1 MNNRSCE
8 HAIAQVY
15 FYLDGEITWIRRLRV
30 SRHLRRCRDC
40 SGAYDFESRLKVIV
54 RDRLFVEPPP
64 EAIGRLAAFLREN
77 ESGFGR

>member
-15 FYLDGEITWIRRLRV
+15 FYLDGEITWISRLRV
-30 SRHLRRCRDC
+30 ARHLRRCRDC

-54 RDRLFVEPPP
+54 RDCLSVEPPP
-64 EAIGRLAAFLREN
+64 EAIGRLRAFLIEN